1 MFLDLNPPKQ
11 LFLFN
16 IFGVTG
22 FKDFTLQDDQK
33 IINKMLHGIN
43 DFNKRDNVPVINI
56 ISLRFSITTYEDLK
70 QKEEISKTVI
80 YLFHLLKEFG
90 KLHNVKEEVAINL
103 VDDQLQETESNT
115 CGLFL
120 LYFYENLFLPLSN
133 SKIIKE
139 KQLNK
144 ETPQHC

>member
-16 IFGVTG
+16 IFGVTC

-70 QKEEISKTVI
+70 QKEEISKTAI

-103 VDDQLQETESNT
+103 VDDQLQET
-115 CGLFL
+115 
-120 LYFYENLFLPLSN
+120 
-133 SKIIKE
+133 
-139 KQLNK
+139 
-144 ETPQHC
+144 